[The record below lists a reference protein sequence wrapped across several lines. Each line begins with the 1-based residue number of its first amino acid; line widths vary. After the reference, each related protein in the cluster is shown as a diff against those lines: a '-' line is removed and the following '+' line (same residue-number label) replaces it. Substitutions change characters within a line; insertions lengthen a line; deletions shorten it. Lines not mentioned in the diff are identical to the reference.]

1 MVVAAG
7 VDSEL
12 LPPITPPLQVI
23 ALPVRLIVAVPLSV
37 PPCIDSVGMESALP
51 LLRVSVPPT
60 TVRSPMLVMLF
71 SVVAAPLAFVTPVM
85 LYGALTVFV
94 PPCHCTVPAPLID
107 DAASNVRVSFE

>member
-37 PPCIDSVGMESALP
+37 PPCIESVGMESALP
-51 LLRVSVPPT
+51 LLRVSVPPA
-60 TVRSPMLVMLF
+60 TVSALMLLMLF
-71 SVVAAPLAFVTPVM
+71 RVVVAPVGLVAVVV
-85 LYGALTVFV
+85 LYVALTGFV
-94 PPCHCTVPAPLID
+94 PPRHCTVP
-107 DAASNVRVSFE
+107 